1 MSDPHKEIVDRSE
14 FIAAMRKV
22 ASSVAVVTTDGPSGC
37 HGATVS
43 AFCSVSADPPTM
55 LVCLNAS
62 SKMATM
68 VAENEAFNINVLP
81 ESAKNTA
88 NRFAGA
94 DDAEIADRFM
104 DVEHWVTTSGPAL
117 SGATVMTCKLEQV
130 LRSGTHYIFTGI
142 VKDIHQGA
150 EQPLAYL
157 DGAYHAVVPQSGIC
171 QEV

>member
-1 MSDPHKEIVDRSE
+1 MSNHCEKTVDRPE

-62 SKMATM
+62 SKTAKM

-81 ESAKNTA
+81 EDAKNTA

-94 DDAEIADRFM
+94 DDMKVVDRFM
-104 DVEHWVTTSGPAL
+104 DVDHWTTTSGPAL
-117 SGATVMTCKLEQV
+117 SGATVLVCKLEQII
-130 LRSGTHYIFTGI
+130 LSGTHYICTGI
-142 VKDIHQGA
+142 VEDIHQGA

-157 DGAYHAVVPQSGIC
+157 DGAYHAVIPQSEAC
-171 QEV
+171 